1 MLGDMVTFLFTLFLA
16 AGPMQAPAQAAA
28 VFDQALPWTQYL
40 ASTEQQRQIW
50 ERNAG
55 RDVSPALVERL
66 RKAGAGLRLLVVA
79 EDWCTD
85 SVNSVPY
92 LGTLAAKAG
101 VDMRVVNSQVGKPFM
116 EAHRTPDGR
125 AATPTVILIRD
136 GKEVGAWVERPE
148 ALQTWF
154 LDMATKIDSA
164 ERQQRKGNWYDWN
177 RGDDALR
184 EIVTLAEQT
193 QKGSA
198 AQ

>member
-1 MLGDMVTFLFTLFLA
+1 MVTMLLTLFLA
-16 AGPMQAPAQAAA
+16 TGPAQTPAQAVAL
-28 VFDQALPWTQYL
+28 FDQGLPWTEYL
-40 ASTEQQRQIW
+40 ASAQQQRAIW
-50 ERNAG
+50 VRNAG
-55 RDVSPALVERL
+55 RDVPAALVDRL

-79 EDWCTD
+79 EDWCSD

-101 VDMRVVNSQVGKPFM
+101 VEMRVVNSQAGKPIM

-136 GKEVGAWVERPE
+136 GKEAGAWVERPA

-154 LDMATKIDSA
+154 LDMAGKIDSA
-164 ERQQRKGNWYDWN
+164 ERQQRKMNWYDWS

-184 EIVTLAEQT
+184 EIVVLAEQSL
-193 QKGSA
+193 KGA
-198 AQ
+198 APQ